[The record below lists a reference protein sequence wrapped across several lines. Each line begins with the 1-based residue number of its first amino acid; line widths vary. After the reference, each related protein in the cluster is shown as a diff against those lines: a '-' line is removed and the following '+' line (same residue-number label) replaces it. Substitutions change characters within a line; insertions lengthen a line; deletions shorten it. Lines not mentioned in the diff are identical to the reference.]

1 MRDQNRGFERQPQN
15 FYRTPPGVTKALL
28 RNVRLP
34 EGKIWEP
41 CCGDGAMAQV
51 LEAHGHPVVAT
62 DLKDRGY
69 GEGGRDFLAEPRL
82 PDGVTAIVTNPPYG
96 KLLLPKI
103 VAHALELTRP
113 VGGMVALLVN
123 AQWPYSKTNSK
134 LLCHPAFDLE
144 IKLTDRIY
152 WFLDADGRPAALPDG
167 RKPNRPGE
175 NHCWLVLDHSRA
187 PGLPRVLF
195 ADPNAESEPET
206 RWCIECRTPLPLT
219 ARADK
224 QHCSAAC
231 RQRASRQGMVQRRT
245 A

>member
-1 MRDQNRGFERQPQN
+1 MRDRNRGFEPQPQN

-28 RNVRLP
+28 RSVRLP
-34 EGKIWEP
+34 KGKIWEP
-41 CCGDGAMAQV
+41 CCGDGAIARV
-51 LEAHGHPVVAT
+51 LESDGHPVVAT
-62 DLKDRGY
+62 DLMDRGY

-96 KLLLPKI
+96 KLLLPRI

-123 AQWPYSKTNSK
+123 AQWPYAKTNSK
-134 LLCHPAFDLE
+134 LLCDPAFDLE

-167 RKPNRPGE
+167 RKPTRPGE
-175 NHCWLVLDHSRA
+175 NHCWLVFDHSRA
-187 PGLPRVLF
+187 LGLPRVLF
-195 ADPNAESEPET
+195 ADPNAESVPGT
-206 RWCIECRTPLPLT
+206 RWCIVCRKPLPLT

-224 QHCSAAC
+224 RHCSDTC